1 MHNIDLQFVTHTTT
15 KLADGDTRHD
25 FTLGYAGE
33 IFTQPSKAQRTRQR
47 LLQVLKDRLATP
59 GPIRTGDAWEIYRRH
74 RFGYATGAIIFKS
87 IMEDMIT
94 AGTARKTGKG
104 QYWIGPGEPEAPPEK
119 QEDPPAFVHKP
130 YYRSSDEPAPKAPSH
145 GSRVKPF
152 FSKVYGTMIS
162 PD

>member
-1 MHNIDLQFVTHTTT
+1 MIYDIDQQKTRLDKAVAIFEEIT
-15 KLADGDTRHD
+15 KSAD
-25 FTLGYAGE
+25 E
-33 IFTQPSKAQRTRQR
+33 IIKLCTPQPSKAQRTRQR